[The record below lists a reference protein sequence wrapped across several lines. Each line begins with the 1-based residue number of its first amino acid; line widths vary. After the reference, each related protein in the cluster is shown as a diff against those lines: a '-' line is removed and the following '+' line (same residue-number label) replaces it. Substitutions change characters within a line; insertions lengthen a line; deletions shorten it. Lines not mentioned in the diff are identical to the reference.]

1 MKTTACNMESPRTGN
16 PVANQIII
24 ETPKEYIFQSYG
36 TIIAKK
42 QRGFWGGIT
51 LDKNY
56 WDYSRTTLKY
66 LKEFLPN
73 NYNKKEIKQQIVTG
87 KLYSLGVSI
96 II

>member
-1 MKTTACNMESPRTGN
+1 MKIHAYNMGSPRTGN

-24 ETPKEYIFQSYG
+24 ETPKEFIFQSYG

-42 QRGFWGGIT
+42 QRGFLGGVT
-51 LDKNY
+51 LDKFH

-73 NYNKKEIKQQIVTG
+73 NYNKKEIEQQINNG
-87 KLYSLGVSI
+87 NYKIKDLNK
-96 II
+96 